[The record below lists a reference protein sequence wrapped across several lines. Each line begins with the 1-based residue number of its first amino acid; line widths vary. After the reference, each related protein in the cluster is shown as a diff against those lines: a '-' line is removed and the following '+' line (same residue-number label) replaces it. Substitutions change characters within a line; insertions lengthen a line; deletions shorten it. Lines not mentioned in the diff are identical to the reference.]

1 MIYLKTDDEV
11 ELLREANLLVGKTLA
26 ELAKI
31 IKPGV
36 TTRQLDVLAE
46 TFIRD
51 HGQNR
56 LLRTFPTLMA
66 TLFLPVFVLLLMN
79 KLYMEFLTTYHYK
92 MVILCRL
99 IVVPS

>member
-51 HGQNR
+51 HGAVP
-56 LLRTFPTLMA
+56 TFKHFPNPMA
-66 TLFLPVFVLLLMN
+66 TLFLPASVLL
-79 KLYMEFLTTYHYK
+79 
-92 MVILCRL
+92 
-99 IVVPS
+99 